1 MNSLMKIGLF
11 ILAELLINR
20 IINFIFRLI
29 AKKNHSA
36 YLHFF
41 KSVINISVAIIVLY
55 SLVQQFDVTKDISRA
70 LL

>member
-29 AKKNHSA
+29 AKKNHSHP
-36 YLHFF
+36 LR
-41 KSVINISVAIIVLY
+41 L
-55 SLVQQFDVTKDISRA
+55 
-70 LL
+70 